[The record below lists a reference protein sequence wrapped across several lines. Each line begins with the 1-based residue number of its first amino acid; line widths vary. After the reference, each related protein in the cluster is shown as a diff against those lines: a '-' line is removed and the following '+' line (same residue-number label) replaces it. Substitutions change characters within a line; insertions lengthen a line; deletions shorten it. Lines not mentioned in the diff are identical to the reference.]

1 MDYSLPG
8 PLTAA
13 LLPKLEHT
21 CTRCFPACLGNRCM
35 LSLDVVYPKG
45 GKTHG
50 MLPPYPLAV
59 ISSGFLTSAS
69 SYLSYARRLASWGY
83 TVVMY
88 DKVESATEPLDDRLC
103 VELIREIID
112 WARIDPI
119 VSQLADTDTTYL
131 CGHSRGGK
139 VSALAAVVDPRV
151 KAVCLLDPV
160 DVTVYTPQGPDFP
173 SAVAA
178 VRHMSRGIP
187 LAVIGSG
194 RAGDCVPKD
203 SNYRRYFNACQ
214 GPAWEVVL
222 ASAGHFQFLDE
233 QSMLQ
238 RAVCAVGPVDD
249 QSVRKVAQTV
259 MVAWGEIMVKGR
271 PSSGWVSASD
281 SLANGDLIASLPK
294 ESAATR
300 QAVLAAQGTIERE
313 ASRVALTART
323 KNI

>member
-1 MDYSLPG
+1 MC
-8 PLTAA
+8 A
-13 LLPKLEHT
+13 
-21 CTRCFPACLGNRCM
+21 
-35 LSLDVVYPKG
+35 
-45 GKTHG
+45 G

-88 DKVESATEPLDDRLC
+88 DKGQDILVLLRFLFSDSPVALCMLETPKLELTAGWVPAVESATEPLDDRLC

-131 CGHSRGGK
+131 CGHSRVRPSQQNPLPCPPLEALMTCALRPALWCCLSSTPSFSAEERRDACPIGRQAWSSGALISALCCQGGK

-203 SNYRRYFNACQ
+203 SNYR
-214 GPAWEVVL
+214 
-222 ASAGHFQFLDE
+222 
-233 QSMLQ
+233 
-238 RAVCAVGPVDD
+238 
-249 QSVRKVAQTV
+249 
-259 MVAWGEIMVKGR
+259 
-271 PSSGWVSASD
+271 
-281 SLANGDLIASLPK
+281 
-294 ESAATR
+294 
-300 QAVLAAQGTIERE
+300 
-313 ASRVALTART
+313 
-323 KNI
+323 